1 MEEELDTARFSAI
14 DTINGL
20 QVARKNPE
28 VQSIA
33 VAVDSS
39 LPSIEKAAELG
50 VDVLLVHHGL
60 LWGQLNPIVES
71 LHAKISTLLH
81 HDIALCAFH
90 LPLDAHMEYG
100 NNAQLAKV
108 LGLQDIKPYG
118 MYKGQYIG
126 VCGNYPSAV
135 PRDQIV
141 EKLFPKLFPRQ
152 VLQQDLEQGKV
163 TEIPYLNRY
172 KLENAE
178 LDIAQKQH
186 KLENMDVDKVQ
197 RQPCPLGTAFHGSEL
212 VQKVAIV
219 SGGITRDLVP
229 EAQTQGVDLHIS
241 GDASH
246 LTWLEAQEAKINVLF
261 AGHYF
266 TEVWGVLSLGE
277 QLMNQFSLKGVFI
290 HATTQ
295 H

>member
-1 MEEELDTARFSAI
+1 MATTIQTLVRYMEEELDTARFKAI

-20 QVARKNPE
+20 QVARKNSE
-28 VQSIA
+28 VQRIA

-39 LPSIEKAAELG
+39 LSSIEKAAELG
-50 VDVLLVHHGL
+50 ADVLLVHHGL

-90 LPLDAHMEYG
+90 LPLDAHMDYG

-108 LGLQDIKPYG
+108 LGLQDVKPYG

-126 VCGNYPSAV
+126 VCGTYPSAV
-135 PRDQIV
+135 PRDQV
-141 EKLFPKLFPRQ
+141 VAKLFPPQAWGQATPQGAKSETK
-152 VLQQDLEQGKV
+152 EQARAM
-163 TEIPYLNRY
+163 PYLNRY
-172 KLENAE
+172 KLENV
-178 LDIAQKQH
+178 DVGTAQEQA
-186 KLENMDVDKVQ
+186 
-197 RQPCPLGTAFHGSEL
+197 RPLGTAFHGSEL
-212 VQKVAIV
+212 IQKVAIV